1 MPNTKTPTPQILK
14 PLTNQTLNPEPY
26 NPQTPQILNPKLL
39 NPELQ
44 TLQTLSPKAQHQT
57 PYTPNP

>member
-57 PYTPNP
+57 L